1 MRPRLVASILT
12 VLLAACGGMLP
23 TIVEGLPAEIGGEPL
38 ADRPI
43 AAGELG
49 AALAAE
55 NLPRDAATGH
65 EARWGD
71 ETRLV
76 ILIFETIGLGEAS
89 RVSRAILDIGEVE
102 SQISVVGTQTAFEL
116 TGPGIPGVAYEVT
129 KTGDGSEIVMYTFL
143 APTDAEAATIA
154 DAIVELHPSDE

>member
-1 MRPRLVASILT
+1 MRRQLVASILAI
-12 VLLAACGGMLP
+12 LLAACGGMLP
-23 TIVEGLPAEIGGEPL
+23 SIVEGLPVEIGGEPL
-38 ADRPI
+38 EDRPI

-76 ILIFETIGLGEAS
+76 ILTFENLGLEEAS
-89 RVSRAILDIGEVE
+89 RVSRSILAIGEVE
-102 SQISVVGTQTAFEL
+102 AQIGVVGTQTAFEL
-116 TGPGIPGVAYEVT
+116 TGTGIPGVAYEVT
-129 KTGDGSEIVMYTFL
+129 KTGDDGEMVMYTFL
-143 APTDAEAATIA
+143 APTEAEAATIG